1 MKRVPF
7 SSYCTK
13 CHSGGQVLIL
23 LVLLLLYSGAVSLS
37 QANTVVKR
45 VSFADRS
52 DGQGI
57 VVRVHTDEPV
67 NAYSEPRVIKGERIE
82 MILFNAELDKSYAY
96 EKPKGP
102 IANFTVEHRNGH
114 LIFNFDI
121 ESNYNVD
128 AAAYRDGETSDLLL
142 GLTFAALQF
151 ADRQPAPAIEV
162 NGAGGWTRPSE
173 RKESPQVSEEQNANI
188 PYSGKP
194 LNFIPSDGKVDPAL
208 LLDTVVIDAGHGGH
222 DSGAMAHGVKEKDV
236 NLNVAMLLGH
246 YLETRLGMN
255 VIYTRE
261 NDTFVELH
269 ERGNIANRSGA
280 KLFISIHAN
289 ASEYNKNARGTEVYL
304 LGMHRTEDALEIIER
319 ENSVIDLED
328 NQEIYDDFYHN
339 SIVKTMALSANMR
352 LSEKLAIEVD
362 RQFKE
367 RAQRPNRGVKQAG
380 FIVLWA
386 ASMPSIL
393 VELGYLTNRWEA
405 AYLNSDSGQDY
416 LASAIFRAVRDF
428 KLEYERNAKLMASK
442 SE

>member
-7 SSYCTK
+7 SSYCTRFQP
-13 CHSGGQVLIL
+13 GGQTLIFL
-23 LVLLLLYSGAVSLS
+23 FLFLFAGLAPLS
-37 QANTVVKR
+37 FANTVVKR

-57 VVRVHTDEPV
+57 VVRLHTDEPI

-82 MILFNAELDKSYAY
+82 MILFNAELDASYAY
-96 EKPKGP
+96 EKPRGP
-102 IANFTVEHRNGH
+102 ISNFTVEHRNGH

-121 ESNYNVD
+121 EKDYNVD

-142 GLTFAALQF
+142 GLTFAALQH
-151 ADRQPAPAIEV
+151 ANRRPAPAIEV
-162 NGAGGWTRPSE
+162 NGASGWTRPSE
-173 RKESPQVSEEQNANI
+173 KVDTPSTVADQSARTSNHEQ
-188 PYSGKP
+188 P
-194 LNFIPSDGKVDPAL
+194 LNFIPSDGKLDPSL

-222 DSGAMAHGVKEKDV
+222 DSGAVANGVKEKDV
-236 NLNVAMLLGH
+236 NLNVALLVGH
-246 YLETRLGMN
+246 YLETRLGMK

-261 NDTFVELH
+261 DDSFVELH
-269 ERGNIANRSGA
+269 ERGNIANRAGA
-280 KLFISIHAN
+280 KLFISIHSN
-289 ASEYNKNARGTEVYL
+289 ASAHNKNARGTETYF
-304 LGMHRTEDALEIIER
+304 LGMHRTDDAMEIIER

-328 NQEIYDDFYHN
+328 NQEVYSDFYHN
-339 SIVKTMALSANMR
+339 SIVRTMALSANMR
-352 LSEKLAIEVD
+352 QSEKLAMKVEE
-362 RQFKE
+362 QFRD
-367 RAQRPNRGVKQAG
+367 RAQRTSRGVKQAG

-405 AYLNSDSGQDY
+405 AYLNSESGQDY

-428 KLEYERNAKLMASK
+428 KADYERNAKLMASK